1 MNNVLKLLN
10 EQEHEDLIFAIN
22 EDTLG

>member
-10 EQEHEDLIFAIN
+10 EQEHEDLLFAIN